1 MEAALAKFE
10 VAEQIVVGESEVEA
24 GADEQ
29 TAPARPTEC
38 SDDRRVVLAPAGI
51 STASLLQPGWQTIRT
66 QTPARG
72 AEAWCQAPST
82 DAPPPA
88 GSPESSTTAS
98 ERGSDDGLEEAP
110 ADTATS
116 LASLLQPGHQTLR
129 LQTPLGV
136 KVEMTRDPM
145 TRSSDRPEAEV
156 IVSAKIVAVDDAKVT
171 MEVVVPVGVQPGER
185 FCFKTP
191 VGMPAGHPF
200 SGKLLQVKAPSNLRP
215 GRRFRVNVPIP
226 AATSP
231 APARSTDGGDRTAAS
246 SDDEL
251 VLGHS
256 SAKLVQITDATMT
269 LEVVVPAGTQPG
281 ETVGIQTEFGRIN
294 VTVPPG
300 LTGRKF
306 CVVVDVDGTTPQP
319 TRSTDGSERSH
330 RTAASSD
337 DEAVVVDAAGVLV
350 LGKVMVCVN
359 ELCGWQRADGPA
371 GSQEARA
378 KLLTQLSELVASDEE
393 LRDASTDARAHTV
406 LAYLNMFQQL
416 RTADWEA
423 AQIILAALQAEGPS
437 PDRASPL
444 QAIQGLLVVVHD
456 GTNLKGYGGNFVG
469 LDIDSGR

>member
-72 AEAWCQAPST
+72 AEAWCQAPSA
-82 DAPPPA
+82 DAPTPA

-98 ERGSDDGLEEAP
+98 ERGSDDGPEKTP
-110 ADTATS
+110 GGTAT

-145 TRSSDRPEAEV
+145 TRS
-156 IVSAKIVAVDDAKVT
+156 
-171 MEVVVPVGVQPGER
+171 
-185 FCFKTP
+185 
-191 VGMPAGHPF
+191 
-200 SGKLLQVKAPSNLRP
+200 
-215 GRRFRVNVPIP
+215 
-226 AATSP
+226 
-231 APARSTDGGDRTAAS
+231 TDG
-246 SDDEL
+246 
-251 VLGHS
+251 

-281 ETVGIQTEFGRIN
+281 ETVGIQTEFGRVN

-300 LTGRKF
+300 LTGRTF

-319 TRSTDGSERSH
+319 TRSTDGSERH

-444 QAIQGLLVVVHD
+444 QAIQGLLVVVND
-456 GTNLKGYGGNFVG
+456 GTKAHGCRGNFVG

>member
-1 MEAALAKFE
+1 MCCNYCRRPSSPRWPDRDRTAHTRACTEQLRIQTVCLSVCLSVCHHSSPAFVVGLVSLPSPTACCRAVRLAMEAALAKFE

-129 LQTPLGV
+129 LQTPLGI

-145 TRSSDRPEAEV
+145 T
-156 IVSAKIVAVDDAKVT
+156 
-171 MEVVVPVGVQPGER
+171 
-185 FCFKTP
+185 
-191 VGMPAGHPF
+191 
-200 SGKLLQVKAPSNLRP
+200 
-215 GRRFRVNVPIP
+215 
-226 AATSP
+226 
-231 APARSTDGGDRTAAS
+231 RSTDGGDRTAAS

-251 VLGHS
+251 VLDHS

-319 TRSTDGSERSH
+319 TRSTDGSERH

-423 AQIILAALQAEGPS
+423 AQIILAALQAEGLS
-437 PDRASPL
+437 PERASPL
-444 QAIQGLLVVVHD
+444 QAIQGLLMVVHD
-456 GTNLKGYGGNFVG
+456 GTKVHGGRGNFVG
-469 LDIDSGR
+469 LDIDSGRRAVELPRPPL